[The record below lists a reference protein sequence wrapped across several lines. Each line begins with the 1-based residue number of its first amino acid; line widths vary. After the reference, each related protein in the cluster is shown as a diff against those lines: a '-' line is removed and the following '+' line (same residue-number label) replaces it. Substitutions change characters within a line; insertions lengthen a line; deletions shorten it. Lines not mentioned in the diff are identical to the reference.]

1 MEGDSMS
8 IAQKIQLPDGSIVNL
23 LGGSKEWQ
31 LFQTVTADEETVSFS
46 WDGLDFTEFLFVAT
60 GLKNRTATDSSVAI
74 AINESTVATL
84 SSKKNSDSNNNRNE
98 VVHIKYNGLFWEN
111 FKGGQ
116 SNNAADYYT
125 SYGTASM
132 PYAFRTNIGKCAKLT
147 IASNS
152 PAYQWSSGTIQIYA
166 R

>member
-84 SSKKNSDSNNNRNE
+84 SSKKN
-98 VVHIKYNGLFWEN
+98 
-111 FKGGQ
+111 
-116 SNNAADYYT
+116 
-125 SYGTASM
+125 
-132 PYAFRTNIGKCAKLT
+132 
-147 IASNS
+147 
-152 PAYQWSSGTIQIYA
+152 
-166 R
+166 

>member
-1 MEGDSMS
+1 MGEVM
-8 IAQKIQLPDGSIVNL
+8 QVEVNQFRMPDGEIVNL
-23 LGGSKEWQ
+23 PGGSKEWQ
-31 LFQTVTADEETVSFS
+31 LFQTVTADEETASFS

-60 GLKNRTATDSSVAI
+60 
-74 AINESTVATL
+74 VATL
-84 SSKKNSDSNNNRNE
+84 ASKKNSDSNNNRNE

-125 SYGTASM
+125 AYGTASM